1 MSWRQVSDTIVSKTR
16 GRAFEEERHTNG
28 VVTENVLDP
37 HRLSM
42 PRLQFSPT
50 KCNVAEDTDPLMQ
63 QNAMNPK
70 RNGGEDWA
78 EQTSLLA
85 NNTGA
90 IKVVVTLF
98 LSRSRRHGINLF

>member
-63 QNAMNPK
+63 VQ
-70 RNGGEDWA
+70 
-78 EQTSLLA
+78 LA
-85 NNTGA
+85 DG
-90 IKVVVTLF
+90 ISIVEYGLY
-98 LSRSRRHGINLF
+98 RRDLICTNWLPFQVGRAPVFKSKMP